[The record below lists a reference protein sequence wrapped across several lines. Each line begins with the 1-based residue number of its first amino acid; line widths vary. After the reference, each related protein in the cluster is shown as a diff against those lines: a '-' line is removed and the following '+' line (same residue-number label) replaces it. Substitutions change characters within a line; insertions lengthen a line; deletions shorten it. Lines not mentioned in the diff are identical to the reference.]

1 MKAIQFISYGGPE
14 VLSSVE
20 TESPVPGP
28 GEVLIQVASAGI
40 NQLDAKIRSGS
51 MAATKPLSFPSG
63 TGFDAAGTVLAVGD
77 GVVDVAPGDTVFGIG
92 KNTVAEQA
100 LLNQW
105 AQVPQGI
112 DPTDAGGWGVA
123 VETAG
128 RLLTELNLTE
138 GTILISGASGGVG
151 SALIQLALGRGLKV
165 IGTASERNHDYLS
178 SLGAIPMAYGPGLAT
193 RVAKVAPEGIDGA
206 LDISGA
212 GVISD
217 LVTIVGN
224 AARVISISDFTAP
237 RHGARISSSATR
249 TTNPRDAFAEATAL
263 LHFILNIEHKYPIE
277 DISAAHKHIELGHTI
292 GKIIV
297 IP

>member
-1 MKAIQFISYGGPE
+1 MKAVQFNAYGGPE

-40 NQLDAKIRSGS
+40 NQLDAKIRSGA
-51 MAATKPLSFPSG
+51 MATAMPLSFPSG

-77 GVVDVAPGDTVFGIG
+77 GVDDVAPGDAIFGIG

-100 LLNQW
+100 VLNQW
-105 AQVPQGI
+105 AKVPQGI
-112 DPTDAGGWGVA
+112 DPIDAGGWGVA

-128 RLLTELNLTE
+128 RLLTELNLE
-138 GTILISGASGGVG
+138 KGTILLSGASGGVG

-178 SLGAIPMAYGPGLAT
+178 SLGAIPVTYGSGFAT
-193 RVAKVAPEGIDGA
+193 RVAKVAPECIDGA
-206 LDISGA
+206 LDISGS
-212 GVISD
+212 GVIDD
-217 LVTIVGN
+217 LITIVGN
-224 AARVISISDFTAP
+224 AARVISIADFTAP

-263 LHFILNIEHKYPIE
+263 PHFTLNIEHKYPIE
-277 DISAAHKHIELGHTI
+277 DISAAHQHIELGHTI
-292 GKIIV
+292 GKLIV
-297 IP
+297 TP